1 MGIFIR
7 CAGHNGP
14 DVIYPKDPRQGGA
27 MHRPYGREDS
37 IPRKKVEIFL
47 FFPKI
52 ALYIW
57 GYLWYH
63 QKAGHEPDDI
73 SMPVA
78 QLWEKAV

>member
-1 MGIFIR
+1 
-7 CAGHNGP
+7 
-14 DVIYPKDPRQGGA
+14 
-27 MHRPYGREDS
+27 MHRPYGCKDS
-37 IPRKKVEIFL
+37 IPRKKVENFL

-63 QKAGHEPDDI
+63 QKAGHVPDDI
-73 SMPVA
+73 TMPVA

>member
-1 MGIFIR
+1 
-7 CAGHNGP
+7 
-14 DVIYPKDPRQGGA
+14 

-52 ALYIW
+52 TLYIW

-63 QKAGHEPDDI
+63 QKAGHVPDDI
-73 SMPVA
+73 TMPVA
-78 QLWEKAV
+78 QLWEKAVFVKQYTTRPYLAIGKYF